1 MTTPHSTHD
10 DHLIQENDDAA
21 VEENDDAVQE
31 NDDFFREGTVVEGTV
46 SQDPDE
52 PAADSAAEADPD
64 VLILVPEQDSAGTAS
79 EPAAETIPDPVTE
92 DTPETI
98 AGTTP
103 DPLLGDT
110 SGTVAETTSDP
121 VFGDT
126 SGTAAET
133 TPDPLVGDT
142 SGTVAETTSDPV
154 FGDTSGT
161 AAETVPDPVAED
173 IPATAARPGALAAD
187 PPPAIQD
194 SRWREIQAMFVDDP
208 RGSVERAADLASETL
223 RELSSQLEQREQT
236 LRSGWQ
242 DNSADTEGLRTSLQG
257 YRALI
262 GQISELVQQP

>member
-1 MTTPHSTHD
+1 MSAKISARGPQGRDLMTTPHSTHD
-10 DHLIQENDDAA
+10 DHLIQEH
-21 VEENDDAVQE
+21 DDAVQE

-46 SQDPDE
+46 IQDPDE
-52 PAADSAAEADPD
+52 PAADSAAVADPD
-64 VLILVPEQDSAGTAS
+64 VLILVPEQDSAETAS

-110 SGTVAETTSDP
+110 SGTI
-121 VFGDT
+121 
-126 SGTAAET
+126 AET

-142 SGTVAETTSDPV
+142 SGTIADTTPDPV

-173 IPATAARPGALAAD
+173 IPTTAARPGALAAD

-194 SRWREIQAMFVDDP
+194 SRWREIQSMFVD
-208 RGSVERAADLASETL
+208 
-223 RELSSQLEQREQT
+223 
-236 LRSGWQ
+236 
-242 DNSADTEGLRTSLQG
+242 
-257 YRALI
+257 
-262 GQISELVQQP
+262 

>member
-10 DHLIQENDDAA
+10 DHLIQENDDA
-21 VEENDDAVQE
+21 VQENDDTVQE

-46 SQDPDE
+46 IQDPDE
-52 PAADSAAEADPD
+52 PAAAADPD
-64 VLILVPEQDSAGTAS
+64 VLILVPEQDSAETAS

-98 AGTTP
+98 AGTAA
-103 DPLLGDT
+103 DPLLEDT
-110 SGTVAETTSDP
+110 SGTI
-121 VFGDT
+121 
-126 SGTAAET
+126 AET

-142 SGTVAETTSDPV
+142 SGTIAETTPDPV

-262 GQISELVQQP
+262 GQISELAQQS

>member
-10 DHLIQENDDAA
+10 DHLIQENDDA
-21 VEENDDAVQE
+21 VQENDDTVQE

-46 SQDPDE
+46 IQDPDE
-52 PAADSAAEADPD
+52 PAAAADPD
-64 VLILVPEQDSAGTAS
+64 VLILVPEQDSAETAS

-98 AGTTP
+98 AGTAP
-103 DPLLGDT
+103 DPLLEDT
-110 SGTVAETTSDP
+110 SGTI
-121 VFGDT
+121 
-126 SGTAAET
+126 AET
-133 TPDPLVGDT
+133 TP
-142 SGTVAETTSDPV
+142 DPV

-262 GQISELVQQP
+262 GQISELAQQS

>member
-10 DHLIQENDDAA
+10 DHLIQENDDA
-21 VEENDDAVQE
+21 VQENDDTVQE

-46 SQDPDE
+46 IQDPDE
-52 PAADSAAEADPD
+52 PAAAADPD
-64 VLILVPEQDSAGTAS
+64 VLILVPEQDSAETAS

-98 AGTTP
+98 AGTAP
-103 DPLLGDT
+103 DPLLEDT
-110 SGTVAETTSDP
+110 SGTIAETTPDP

-126 SGTAAET
+126 SGTIAET

-142 SGTVAETTSDPV
+142 SGTIAETTPDPV

-194 SRWREIQAMFVDDP
+194 SRWREIQSSGP
-208 RGSVERAADLASETL
+208 RTWPARRFA
-223 RELSSQLEQREQT
+223 
-236 LRSGWQ
+236 
-242 DNSADTEGLRTSLQG
+242 NSAASWSSANRLSGPAGRTTAPTPRDSARRC
-257 YRALI
+257 RATA
-262 GQISELVQQP
+262 P